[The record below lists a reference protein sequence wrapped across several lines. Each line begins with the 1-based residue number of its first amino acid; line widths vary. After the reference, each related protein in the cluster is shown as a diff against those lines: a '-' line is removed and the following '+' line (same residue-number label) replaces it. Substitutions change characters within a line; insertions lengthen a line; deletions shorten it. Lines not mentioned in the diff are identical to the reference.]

1 MSASAAEAAAP
12 ERHERLLIVEDDEG
26 LAHLISRVL
35 SRRGYSVVLAYS
47 AATALKATEED
58 AFDLLVIDYQLPDMT
73 GRELLHELG
82 AQRLKVPF
90 VVITGHGDEQIAVE
104 IMKQGAR
111 DYLVKDQSFLDRLP
125 TVIQQIFRQVETEKR
140 LRETEHRL
148 QRSEKNAQALLD
160 ATTEAALLIDPSGT
174 ILATNAILAERL
186 ERSIGDLVGAHIYD
200 LFSDPMADLLRERI
214 GAAMTSQSM
223 VRFQHQDG
231 GRHFDTAIFPVIDA
245 AGRVADIAVYS
256 QDVTQQR
263 KLADQLRQAQK
274 MEAIGQLAGGIAHDF
289 NNILQVIL
297 GRSSLM
303 EETIAGSPELA
314 SNLGEIRESAER
326 AAQLTRQLLA
336 FSRRQVLHQEIVDLN
351 AVIENVLQMV
361 RRVIGEPIH
370 LEFFPAE
377 HLKGIEADPGQME
390 QVLLNLCI
398 NARDAMP
405 EGGRLVLE
413 THSVEL
419 DDEYCATHPGV
430 LPDAHVELSVSDTG
444 SGMPPEVLEHIYE
457 PFFTTK
463 EVGKGT
469 GLGLATVYGIVKQ
482 HRGSIHVYSEPGQ
495 GTLFKILFPVAK
507 DAARARVRE
516 RSKPRANEIHI
527 RGGTETIL
535 LAEDD
540 RGVRRLALRAL
551 ELRGYRVLHAPDGEE
566 ALRIFARHA
575 EEISAAILDVVLPG
589 LTGPALRDALL
600 RIKPSLPILFT
611 TGYSA
616 RTERVGSLVE
626 QGHSVLQ
633 KPYSPAEL
641 ARRIREVL
649 DGE

>member
-1 MSASAAEAAAP
+1 
-12 ERHERLLIVEDDEG
+12 
-26 LAHLISRVL
+26 
-35 SRRGYSVVLAYS
+35 
-47 AATALKATEED
+47 
-58 AFDLLVIDYQLPDMT
+58 
-73 GRELLHELG
+73 
-82 AQRLKVPF
+82 
-90 VVITGHGDEQIAVE
+90 
-104 IMKQGAR
+104 
-111 DYLVKDQSFLDRLP
+111 
-125 TVIQQIFRQVETEKR
+125 
-140 LRETEHRL
+140 
-148 QRSEKNAQALLD
+148 
-160 ATTEAALLIDPSGT
+160 
-174 ILATNAILAERL
+174 
-186 ERSIGDLVGAHIYD
+186 
-200 LFSDPMADLLRERI
+200 
-214 GAAMTSQSM
+214 
-223 VRFQHQDG
+223 
-231 GRHFDTAIFPVIDA
+231 
-245 AGRVADIAVYS
+245 
-256 QDVTQQR
+256 
-263 KLADQLRQAQK
+263 
-274 MEAIGQLAGGIAHDF
+274 
-289 NNILQVIL
+289 
-297 GRSSLM
+297 
-303 EETIAGSPELA
+303 
-314 SNLGEIRESAER
+314 
-326 AAQLTRQLLA
+326 
-336 FSRRQVLHQEIVDLN
+336 
-351 AVIENVLQMV
+351 
-361 RRVIGEPIH
+361 
-370 LEFFPAE
+370 
-377 HLKGIEADPGQME
+377 
-390 QVLLNLCI
+390 
-398 NARDAMP
+398 
-405 EGGRLVLE
+405 
-413 THSVEL
+413 
-419 DDEYCATHPGV
+419 
-430 LPDAHVELSVSDTG
+430 
-444 SGMPPEVLEHIYE
+444 MPPEVLEHIYE

-507 DAARARVRE
+507 DAATARVRE